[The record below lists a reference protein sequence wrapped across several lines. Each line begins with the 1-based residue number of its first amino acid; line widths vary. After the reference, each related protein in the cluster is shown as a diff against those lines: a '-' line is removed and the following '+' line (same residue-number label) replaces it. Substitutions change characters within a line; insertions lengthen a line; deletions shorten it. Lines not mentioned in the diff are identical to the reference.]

1 MKKLLFI
8 SLLIL
13 LVSCKTKTILT
24 ENIRNTKDS
33 SENVQL
39 KGTISEMD
47 KVLQSALFQAKT
59 SEQKMFEAIEK
70 LSISEIEKQ
79 HLKESFETSIKE
91 YNENGVLV
99 KETYSKRTSELQ
111 KDLSRSEQ
119 RNKELTETVYFQADI
134 ISKLQKESERTSN
147 QVVELTKITQL
158 LEKENK
164 ELKSKNKSSTK
175 INIWLLAA
183 GFLIGL
189 IAYFYLNKLIQ
200 KIKIQIF

>member
-24 ENIRNTKDS
+24 ENVRNTKDS
-33 SENVQL
+33 TENVQL
-39 KGTISEMD
+39 KGTISEME

-134 ISKLQKESERTSN
+134 ISKLQKESEYTSN